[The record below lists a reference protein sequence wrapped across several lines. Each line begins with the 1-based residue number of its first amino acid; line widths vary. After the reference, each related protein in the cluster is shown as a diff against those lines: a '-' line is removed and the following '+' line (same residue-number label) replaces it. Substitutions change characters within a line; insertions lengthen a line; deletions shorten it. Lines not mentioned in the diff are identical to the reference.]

1 MAGTRC
7 RPSHMCNL
15 DQVNSQGLWVVL
27 VHAQFVVNIVL
38 PHAVRLVSEPD
49 GSLWLTEL
57 HYSVYTQCVHN
68 GVGDKWLLSF
78 PVSIRIYI

>member
-1 MAGTRC
+1 MAGACC
-7 RPSHMCNL
+7 RPSHMCTL

-57 HYSVYTQCVHN
+57 CCSGT
-68 GVGDKWLLSF
+68 SS
-78 PVSIRIYI
+78 VSIMGWAISGYYLSLIQFVYS

>member
-1 MAGTRC
+1 
-7 RPSHMCNL
+7 MCTL

-27 VHAQFVVNIVL
+27 VHAHFVVNIVL

-57 HYSVYTQCVHN
+57 RCSDTPN
-68 GVGDKWLLSF
+68 
-78 PVSIRIYI
+78 VSIMGWAISGLTKSDSHLPRED